1 MSRVPCLSAVP
12 AVASVPAHQDLS
24 AITDG
29 EAGSGASPALHDMT
43 DQALEARDRQQQVLT
58 HIVRIARE
66 SRNDSSKLKRF
77 LRRYERS
84 PGELDDIIQDA
95 LLEAT
100 RCSDRFMAKSS
111 VETWFFG
118 IAANVARNHVARSA
132 KRSSQLESLDAT
144 PHTVDGELAQRNGE
158 AVMDV
163 SQCVSYRQLAKV
175 VDDTLAG
182 LSADLR
188 GTFHLA
194 CLEEESYR
202 DVAAI
207 QSIPI
212 GTVRSRV
219 NRVRTLLRSKLQQG
233 FADFATPG

>member
-1 MSRVPCLSAVP
+1 MNRKPSLSTVSSPGSFNAHTSLPVP
-12 AVASVPAHQDLS
+12 AGHDTGPGLS
-24 AITDG
+24 
-29 EAGSGASPALHDMT
+29 PVLNDMT
-43 DQALEARDRQQQVLT
+43 DQDNEARSRQQQVLT

-132 KRSSQLESLDAT
+132 KRSSQVESLDAT
-144 PHTVDGELAQRNGE
+144 PHMVDGEMAQRGVE

-175 VDDTLAG
+175 VDDTLAS
-182 LSADLR
+182 LSPDLR

-233 FADFATPG
+233 FADYATQN